1 VIKKTMDLQTAWQ
14 DLETRE
20 NQLRLHIIR
29 SEEYLRQFDRDFKRQ
44 VLMLYLCIALILLF
58 QSWFFYQSAMYSRWD
73 IALFVLGISVLAV
86 GNCMLLIRT
95 KMFLNRINEAWI
107 EPQEKIALNNLRA
120 ERYELIQKLSQPKAA

>member
-1 VIKKTMDLQTAWQ
+1 MDLQTAWQ

-73 IALFVLGISVLAV
+73 IALFVLGISVLAI

-95 KMFLNRINEAWI
+95 KLFLNRINEAWI